1 MTHSPVRLMAV
12 LAVTGI
18 AVSGCEN
25 IGNPFEAIAKKKPAP
40 DEFQV
45 LARKPLQMPGSGVS
59 SLRAP
64 GTTLPTPEPG
74 AISPL
79 EPTPKADA
87 MAALGADPRP
97 STSVSRGEV
106 ALLQAADAAS
116 ASSEIRTQLAQ
127 ENADRE
133 ANAPYEAK
141 PIWEVLGV
149 TGDSGPYVDPAIVID
164 PVEESQRL
172 QTAGLSAPSDPNA
185 KPLEEPE
192 ERVSSGTQLFY
203 PTPDGRAPRNTFTN
217 TNTRPE
223 VDEVQTSTFG
233 IGSEDKKPAE

>member
-1 MTHSPVRLMAV
+1 MTHSPIRLMAV
-12 LAVTGI
+12 LAVAGI
-18 AVSGCEN
+18 AVSGCET

-64 GTTLPTPEPG
+64 GALPTPEPG
-74 AISPL
+74 AVSPL

-87 MAALGADPRP
+87 MAALGATPVL
-97 STSVSRGEV
+97 STSVSRGEA

-116 ASSEIRTQLAQ
+116 ASSEIRVQLSQ
-127 ENADRE
+127 ENAERE
-133 ANAPYEAK
+133 ANAPYKPK

-149 TGDSGPYVDPAIVID
+149 SDDSGPYVDPAIVID

-172 QTAGLSAPSDPNA
+172 QTAGLSTPSDPNA
-185 KPLEEPE
+185 KPAEEPE
-192 ERVSSGTQLFY
+192 KRVSVRTQLFY
-203 PTPDGRAPRNTFTN
+203 PTPDNRAPRNTFTN

-223 VDEVQTSTFG
+223 VDEVETTTFG
-233 IGSEDKKPAE
+233 IGGEGKKPAE